1 MSLPV
6 SGYPAA
12 TSLSRS
18 QLSLP
23 IQVAAQIVRARSARC
38 PPSQRRRL
46 AAVRSYRGL
55 WLWLGGLFLA
65 LFAFLVAIAI
75 AYFAKESHYSL
86 FGNAWMLGA
95 FVFFLAA
102 FTSFYGA
109 VKAWPFPPWA
119 TLRFPDMT
127 VEIFGSGS
135 TQTERE
141 AGTGLDVPAHLRS
154 FHARFTSRETGRD
167 AQLMVLLYIKLVA
180 GSWGR
185 AGEAVCPPP
194 SWVLPRS
201 LGLNPVS
208 MPFQLSPGNAI
219 SGQLVYEIPGY
230 YLDKISEPQEARL
243 EITDRV
249 SGKTMNIPAE
259 LGQYDK
265 NTMTPAPGGAETL
278 GPEYETQPD
287 QRRGAGQTRT

>member
-1 MSLPV
+1 
-6 SGYPAA
+6 
-12 TSLSRS
+12 
-18 QLSLP
+18 
-23 IQVAAQIVRARSARC
+23 
-38 PPSQRRRL
+38 
-46 AAVRSYRGL
+46 VRSYRGL

-75 AYFAKESHYSL
+75 AYFAKEPHYAL

-95 FVFFLAA
+95 FVAFLAA

-109 VKAWPFPPWA
+109 VRGWLFPPWA
-119 TLRFPDMT
+119 PVRFPDLT
-127 VEIFGSGS
+127 VEISGSGS
-135 TQTERE
+135 IQTERE

-154 FHARFTSRETGRD
+154 FHARFTSLEAERD

-194 SWVLPRS
+194 SWVLPPS
-201 LGLNPVS
+201 LGLSPLS
-208 MPFQLSPGNAI
+208 MPVQLSPGNAI

-230 YLDKISEPQEARL
+230 YLDKISEPQAARL
-243 EITDRV
+243 EITDRA
-249 SGKTMNIPAE
+249 SGKRMTIPAE

-265 NTMTPAPGGAETL
+265 STMTPAAGGAETL
-278 GPEYETQPD
+278 GPEYGTQPD
-287 QRRGAGQTRT
+287 QRRGAGQAQPQP